1 MTGLISALEIADGDR
16 PDSPSAPEATGAP
29 QEADDLSLVRE
40 LVLKAHPD
48 VVPELIGGDSV
59 ASIVASISPAQA
71 AYSDL
76 AARIQANSVSSSA
89 PGSAPSS
96 APGSAPSSAPGSAPS
111 SAPGSASNPSAAPRV
126 PAGSAAP
133 APLDPDR
140 IPAAEKIRRGVRDR
154 AARAASRGILGSV
167 HGIASRDNR

>member
-1 MTGLISALEIADGDR
+1 MTGPISPLELADGDR
-16 PDSPSAPEATGAP
+16 PDSPSTPEPTGAA
-29 QEADDLSLVRE
+29 EAVDDLSLVRE

-76 AARIQANSVSSSA
+76 AARIQANSVPTSGSNSA
-89 PGSAPSS
+89 PGSVPNSGS
-96 APGSAPSSAPGSAPS
+96 NIAPGTTSAT
-111 SAPGSASNPSAAPRV
+111 PRV

-133 APLDPDR
+133 APVDPER

-154 AARAASRGILGSV
+154 AARVTG
-167 HGIASRDNR
+167 RDNR

>member
-96 APGSAPSSAPGSAPS
+96 APGSA
-111 SAPGSASNPSAAPRV
+111 SNPSAAPRV